1 MLDDCGGRFGSVDL
15 AQGDVAVHR
24 RGVDLGTVAAVER
37 AGDQLAAG
45 HGRHGGDGRHG
56 GHRGDDGDVAGLLV
70 GGAAG
75 FTGGAGLF
83 LSGLLEH
90 VSQRIA
96 AGDSRETIV
105 ALDNLPGFPDF
116 HQPTPNRMAMN
127 LVAAYDELT
136 TTSGR

>member
-1 MLDDCGGRFGSVDL
+1 MLETAAQTYPQDAIYICGHSGAKFDVLVEHGDL
-15 AQGDVAVHR
+15 
-24 RGVDLGTVAAVER
+24 
-37 AGDQLAAG
+37 
-45 HGRHGGDGRHG
+45 
-56 GHRGDDGDVAGLLV
+56 
-70 GGAAG
+70 
-75 FTGGAGLF
+75 LF
-83 LSGLLEH
+83 FRDYLSGLLEH

-127 LVAAYDELT
+127 LGAAYDELT